1 MQDPAGQY
9 ITSFFYPASNPVEP
23 QAAGHSRWPQRWL
36 LAFTVAWALVWP
48 AVCVQAA
55 EPAKLQ
61 TLVLAPATPAARQLI
76 DWVKASGDNQRLPF
90 IVIDK
95 RQALALV
102 FDAAGQLRGTS
113 PVLLGAARGDHSV
126 PGIGERPMASIL
138 PQERTTPAGRF
149 VAEIGHNAN
158 GEDIVWVDYEAAV
171 SLHRVR
177 PTVAAERRLE
187 RLATASPRDNR
198 ISYGCINVPQ
208 AFYEQVVRPLVDA
221 AQGRAMVYVM
231 PEVLPLSAVFP
242 GLGQTLKTAAWRAG

>member
-1 MQDPAGQY
+1 MQHPAAQDLS
-9 ITSFFYPASNPVEP
+9 SFFNPSSHLFQL
-23 QAAGHSRWPQRWL
+23 QAPSHSRWPLQWL
-36 LAFTVAWALVWP
+36 LALAGVWAAAWP

-55 EPAKLQ
+55 EPARLQ
-61 TLVLAPATPAARQLI
+61 SLGLAQATPAGRQLI

-95 RQALALV
+95 KQAQAFA
-102 FDAAGQLRGTS
+102 FDAAGQLRGAS
-113 PVLLGAARGDHSV
+113 PVLMGAARGDHSV

-138 PQERTTPAGRF
+138 PHERTTPAGRF
-149 VAEIGHNAN
+149 VAEIGHNAK
-158 GEDIVWVDYEAAV
+158 GEDILWVDYEAAV

-177 PTVAAERRLE
+177 PQVAAERRLE
-187 RLATASPRDNR
+187 RLASASPRDNR

-221 AQGRAMVYVM
+221 AQGRAVVYVM

-242 GLGQTLKTAAWRAG
+242 SLGQALKTAAWRAG

>member
-1 MQDPAGQY
+1 MQDPAGQD
-9 ITSFFYPASNPVEP
+9 ITSFFYPASNPFVP
-23 QAAGHSRWPQRWL
+23 QAAGHSRWPQGWL
-36 LAFTVAWALVWP
+36 WACAVAWALVWP
-48 AVCVQAA
+48 AACVQAA
-55 EPAKLQ
+55 EPARLQ
-61 TLVLAPATPAARQLI
+61 TLAPATPAARQLI
-76 DWVKASGDNQRLPF
+76 DWVRASGDNQRLPF

-149 VAEIGHNAN
+149 VAEIGHNAK

-177 PTVAAERRLE
+177 PHVAAERRLE

-208 AFYEQVVRPLVDA
+208 AFFEQVVRSLVSEG
-221 AQGRAMVYVM
+221 QGRAMVYVM
-231 PEVLPLSAVFP
+231 PEVLHLSAVFP
-242 GLGQTLKTAAWRAG
+242 ALGQALKTAAWRAG